1 MPEIG
6 DTPCISTI
14 VRAVF
19 MARIK
24 LVDTTDATPEQAAL
38 FAAIQEQLGLVPDFL
53 KVFANSPAALRA
65 YLGLHGIADGG
76 TLAVPVRARIAS
88 AQRTIARE
96 DPQVAAAV
104 KFARSLLEKNGK
116 IGTLDLVDVRSAGY
130 SDADIV
136 EIITH
141 VGLNFLTDMLG
152 KASQVEIVF
161 PDLSVKLGA

>member
-1 MPEIG
+1 
-6 DTPCISTI
+6 
-14 VRAVF
+14 

-24 LVDTTDATPEQAAL
+24 LVDIADADPEQAAL
-38 FAAIQEQLGLVPDFL
+38 LAAIEDRLGTVPDFL

-65 YLGLHGIADGG
+65 FLGLHGIIDGG
-76 TLAVPVRARIAS
+76 TLAGPVRARLSIAS
-88 AQRTIARE
+88 AYRIVARE

-136 EIITH
+136 EIITP

-161 PDLSVKLGA
+161 PTLSVKLGA

>member
-1 MPEIG
+1 MPEIR
-6 DTPCISTI
+6 DTPRISII
-14 VRAVF
+14 VRAAI

-24 LVDTTDATPEQAAL
+24 LIDTANASPEQAAL
-38 FAAIQEQLGLVPDFL
+38 LAVIGDQLGMVPDFL

-65 YLGLHGIADGG
+65 FLGLHGIADGG
-76 TLAVPVRARIAS
+76 MLAAPVRMRIATGQ
-88 AQRTIARE
+88 AIGTRE

-104 KFARSLLEKNGK
+104 KFARSLLEKKGK
-116 IGTLDLVDVRSAGY
+116 IGTLDLVEVRSAGY
-130 SDADIV
+130 SDTEIV

-161 PDLSVKLGA
+161 PNASVKLGA

>member
-6 DTPCISTI
+6 DTSRISTI
-14 VRAVF
+14 VKAAR

-24 LVDTTDATPEQAAL
+24 LVDTADASPEQAAL
-38 FAAIQEQLGLVPDFL
+38 LAAIEDQLGMVPDFL

-65 YLGLHGIADGG
+65 FLGLHGITDGG
-76 TLAVPVRARIAS
+76 TLATPVRARIAS
-88 AQRTIARE
+88 AQRTVARE
-96 DPQVAAAV
+96 DPQVVAAV
-104 KFARSLLEKNGK
+104 KFARSLLEKKGK
-116 IGTLDLVDVRSAGY
+116 IGALDLVEVRSAGY

-161 PDLSVKLGA
+161 PTVSVKLGA